1 MAVRRRPARG
11 APGQHFLR
19 SSRLAA
25 ELVRDA
31 NLPPGELVVDIGA
44 GTGALTR
51 ALVDADAR
59 IIALEIDPALASQL
73 RRRFERHDVTV
84 LEVDARLWSWPR
96 EPFSVVSNL
105 PFAGSGAILG
115 GLLRDPRVGLRQAD
129 VIVQW
134 DLAAKHSAVWPATLR
149 GTYWHAW
156 FELTIVARLSRSAFS
171 PAPDAD
177 AAVLRIA
184 RRSRPLV
191 APDDHERYW
200 RFVADAF
207 RTQAS
212 VGTALRRQLSPRELR
227 RLASVLGFDA
237 SSRARDLDSR
247 QWARLF
253 AFARTRSGPRP

>member
-31 NLPPGELVVDIGA
+31 RVAPGEIVVDIGA

-51 ALVDADAR
+51 ALVDAHTH
-59 IIALEIDPALASQL
+59 IIALEFDPALAAQL
-73 RRRFERHDVTV
+73 RRRFEGQDVTV
-84 LEVDARLWSWPR
+84 LEVDARSWSWPR

-115 GLLRDPRVGLRQAD
+115 SLLRDPRIGLRHAD

-134 DLAAKHSAVWPATLR
+134 DLARKHSAVWPATLR

-156 FELTIVARLSRSAFS
+156 FELTIVARLARTAFS
-171 PAPDAD
+171 PVPDVD
-177 AAVLRIA
+177 AGVLRIA
-184 RRSRPLV
+184 RRPRPLV

-200 RFVADAF
+200 QFIADAF
-207 RTQAS
+207 RAQAP
-212 VGTALRRQLSPRELR
+212 VGTALRRQVTPRELR

-237 SSRARDLDSR
+237 SSRPRDLDAR

-253 AFARTRSGPRP
+253 AFARTHARG